1 MTEKEFLES
10 YNIHDYDIP
19 LTSVD
24 MAIFAIIES
33 ELNVLLVE
41 RIEHPAMGEYSL
53 PGGFINLK
61 QDETLDDTAYR
72 KLKEKTGISSP
83 YLEQVETVGSNQ
95 RDPRGWSVTS
105 LYYALIN
112 IEKIDQST
120 FDKSALWLPIKLAK
134 TKKLAFDHTLLL
146 MKAIERLESKTAY
159 TALPI
164 ELLPE
169 EFTLTELQTI
179 FEIILDR
186 KLPIKSFRRRVLAAE
201 VIEATGGSKISG
213 KRSAQLFRSTGLDRN
228 FIFPRP
234 LVEK

>member
-1 MTEKEFLES
+1 MNEKEFLES
-10 YNIHDYDIP
+10 YNIHDFDIS

-24 MAIFAIIES
+24 MAIFAIIAE
-33 ELNVLLVE
+33 ELHVLLVK
-41 RIEHPAMGEYSL
+41 RIEHPSMGLYSL

-61 QDETLDDTAYR
+61 TDQVLDDAAYR

-83 YLEQVETVGSNQ
+83 YLEQVETIGGNQ

-105 LYYALIN
+105 LYFALIDN
-112 IEKIDQST
+112 NAVDDSALGEN
-120 FDKSALWLPIKLAK
+120 ALWLPVKLAK
-134 TKKLAFDHTLLL
+134 TKKLAFDHALLL
-146 MKAIERLESKTAY
+146 EKAFERLQSKTAY

-164 ELLPE
+164 ELLPA

-186 KLPIKSFRRRVLAAE
+186 KLPVKSFRRRVQTSG

>member
-1 MTEKEFLES
+1 MTEKEFLKNYS
-10 YNIHDYDIP
+10 IHDYDIP

-24 MAIFAIIES
+24 MAIFAIIEN
-33 ELNVLLVE
+33 ELSVLLVE
-41 RIEHPAMGEYSL
+41 RTEHPAIGQHSL

-61 QDETLDDTAYR
+61 LDASLGDTAYR
-72 KLKEKTGISSP
+72 KLLEKTGVSSP
-83 YLEQVETVGSNQ
+83 YLEQVETIGNKQ

-105 LYYALIN
+105 LYYALIDIN
-112 IEKIDQST
+112 VVDRSA
-120 FDKSALWLPIKLAK
+120 FDKSALWLPVKLTK
-134 TKKLAFDHTLLL
+134 TKKLAFDHALLL
-146 MKAIERLESKTAY
+146 EKAFERLQAKASY
-159 TALPI
+159 TALPV

-169 EFTLTELQTI
+169 EFTLTELQKI

-186 KLPIKSFRRRVLAAE
+186 ELPVKSFRRRVQSSG

-228 FIFPRP
+228 YVFPRP